1 MPVEIEMSAAKLLGR
16 TPNRPGGG
24 PGGDGEDT
32 GEDTGTGN
40 GNGGGTTTDT
50 GTTTTSSGSSS
61 SSSSSAPAEP
71 QDPYAA
77 WYEKQGAIDKKR
89 VSVFDGIYQQLW
101 GEPAPLAVLQAAVN
115 QGMNR
120 WEFEEAQKKNPAW
133 WKTEAAEDAAH
144 PMDLFLEQLGLVPKK
159 HRKKKGGGDNGPPDP
174 DIEGGPGPDIGPRNK
189 RKKVRHPDYIGPPEV
204 GPGQEGGK
212 DIGPRGE

>member
-1 MPVEIEMSAAKLLGR
+1 MPVEISMDAAKLISR
-16 TPNRPGGG
+16 TTNRPHDG
-24 PGGDGEDT
+24 PGGETETEDT
-32 GEDTGTGN
+32 TT
-40 GNGGGTTTDT
+40 GGTNT
-50 GTTTTSSGSSS
+50 GGTNTGGSTTTTSSGSSGGS
-61 SSSSSAPAEP
+61 GPAEP
-71 QDPYAA
+71 QDPYDA
-77 WYEKQGAIDKKR
+77 WYTKQGTIDKKR

-101 GEPAPLAVLQAAVN
+101 GEPAPLAVLQAAVQ

-159 HRKKKGGGDNGPPDP
+159 HRKKKGGRDNGPPDP